1 MNHYYYFY
9 PIIAYLLGS
18 IPFGLILS
26 NIFGNGQLRE
36 SGSKNIGAT
45 NVLRTQGKLLGLCTL
60 LLDFSKAFVP
70 CYFFANTN
78 SEFANTGS
86 EIINLLVLAAP
97 AIGHMFPIW
106 LKFRGGKGVA
116 TYFGI
121 LGALDIYVF
130 FGTVLAWV
138 IIFAIS
144 RISSVACLSSILF
157 SCGLFPY
164 VMKNIRHLEF
174 FNQLCVLI
182 LLAVII
188 FVKHH
193 ENIKRLI
200 SNKEMKI

>member
-1 MNHYYYFY
+1 MNHCYFY
-9 PIIAYLLGS
+9 YPVIAYLLGS

-26 NIFGNGQLRE
+26 NIFGDGRLRE

-45 NVLRTQGKLLGLCTL
+45 NVLRTQGKFLGLCTL
-60 LLDFSKAFVP
+60 LLDFSKSFIP
-70 CYFFANTN
+70 CCFFMHTD
-78 SEFANTGS
+78 S
-86 EIINLLVLAAP
+86 EIVNLLVLAAP

-121 LGALDIYVF
+121 LGALDIHVF
-130 FGTVLAWV
+130 VGTVLAWV
-138 IIFAIS
+138 VIFAIS

-164 VMKNIRHLEF
+164 VRNQEHLEF

-182 LLAVII
+182 LLAAII